1 MYIDTHYTYVNV
13 FKKEENVDNIIKK
26 QDHKAETYWDSVIAK
41 AKPSSSIHS
50 EFTAKLERINMN
62 SKYGSSD
69 FKYKKRTKR

>member
-13 FKKEENVDNIIKK
+13 FKKEENVDDIIKK

-50 EFTAKLERINMN
+50 EFTAKLERINTN
-62 SKYGSSD
+62 SKYRSSV